1 MLTTIYP
8 AQRRRRIG
16 LLLGAV
22 GLASLLVV
30 APPELTAAGEAV
42 IAAAASPA
50 TVKIDNFAFAPA
62 TLTVTAGT
70 TVTWKNEDD
79 SPHRIGDKNGTL
91 KSAAL
96 DTDDTFSH
104 TFAAPGEYPYICTIH
119 PYMAG
124 KIIVKPAG
132 KMSSN

>member
-1 MLTTIYP
+1 MSTTINP
-8 AQRRRRIG
+8 ALRRRRIG

-22 GLASLLVV
+22 GVTALLAATL
-30 APPELTAAGEAV
+30 PELTAAGEAV
-42 IAAAASPA
+42 VAAAASPA
-50 TVKIDNFAFAPA
+50 TIDIDNFAFTPP

-70 TVTWKNEDD
+70 TVIWKNEDD
-79 SPHRIGDKNGTL
+79 SPHRIGDKNGTF

-119 PYMAG
+119 PYMVG
-124 KIIVKPAG
+124 KIVVKPVKPA
-132 KMSSN
+132 S

>member
-1 MLTTIYP
+1 MSSTIINP
-8 AQRRRRIG
+8 ALRRRRIA
-16 LLLGAV
+16 LLFGTV
-22 GLASLLVV
+22 GLTALL
-30 APPELTAAGEAV
+30 AAALPELTAAGVAAV
-42 IAAAASPA
+42 TAAASPA
-50 TVKIDNFAFAPA
+50 TVDIDNFAFTPA
-62 TLTVTAGT
+62 ALTVTAGT

-79 SPHRIGDKNGTL
+79 SPHRIGDKNGTF

-119 PYMAG
+119 PYMVG

-132 KMSSN
+132 S

>member
-1 MLTTIYP
+1 MLTPINP
-8 AQRRRRIG
+8 VPRRRRLA

-22 GLASLLVV
+22 GVTALLAV
-30 APPELTAAGEAV
+30 ALPELTAAGEAV
-42 IAAAASPA
+42 VTAAASPA

-62 TLTVTAGT
+62 TLTVTVGT
-70 TVTWKNEDD
+70 TVIWKNEDD
-79 SPHRIGDKNGTL
+79 SPHRIGDKNGTF

-104 TFAAPGEYPYICTIH
+104 TFVAPGEYPYICTIH

-124 KIIVKPAG
+124 KIIAKQAG
-132 KMSSN
+132 KKSSN

>member
-1 MLTTIYP
+1 MLTIMNP
-8 AQRRRRIG
+8 ASRRRRMT

-22 GLASLLVV
+22 GVTALLAV
-30 APPELTAAGEAV
+30 ALPELTAAGAAAV
-42 IAAAASPA
+42 TAAASPA
-50 TVKIDNFAFAPA
+50 TVDIDNFAFTPA
-62 TLTVTAGT
+62 ALTVTAGT

-79 SPHRIGDKNGTL
+79 SPHRIGDKNGTF

-96 DTDDTFSH
+96 DTDDSFSH

-119 PYMAG
+119 PYMVG

-132 KMSSN
+132 S

>member
-1 MLTTIYP
+1 MLTTINP
-8 AQRRRRIG
+8 AQRRRQIAP
-16 LLLGAV
+16 LLGAV
-22 GLASLLVV
+22 GVVSLLAV
-30 APPELTAAGEAV
+30 ALPELTAAGEAV
-42 IAAAASPA
+42 FAAAASPA
-50 TVKIDNFAFAPA
+50 TVNIDNFAFAPA

-79 SPHRIGDKNGTL
+79 SPHRIGDKNGTFT
-91 KSAAL
+91 SAAL

-124 KIIVKPAG
+124 KIIVKSAG

>member
-1 MLTTIYP
+1 MLTTINP
-8 AQRRRRIG
+8 AQRRRRIP
-16 LLLGAV
+16 LLLGAAGV
-22 GLASLLVV
+22 TALLAAAL
-30 APPELTAAGEAV
+30 PELTVAGEAV
-42 IAAAASPA
+42 VQAAASPA
-50 TVKIDNFAFAPA
+50 TVQIENFAFAPG

-79 SPHRIGDKNGTL
+79 SPHRIGDKNGTF

-96 DTDDTFSH
+96 DTDDTFSR

>member
-1 MLTTIYP
+1 MSTTINQAP
-8 AQRRRRIG
+8 RRRRIG
-16 LLLGAV
+16 LLFGAV
-22 GLASLLVV
+22 AVTAVLAATL
-30 APPELTAAGEAV
+30 PELTAAGEAV
-42 IAAAASPA
+42 VAAAASPA
-50 TVKIDNFAFAPA
+50 TVDIDNFAFAPA

-79 SPHRIGDKNGTL
+79 SPHRVGDKNGTF

-119 PYMAG
+119 PYMVG
-124 KIIVKPAG
+124 KIVVKPAA
-132 KMSSN
+132 KTSSN

>member
-1 MLTTIYP
+1 MSTTRNP
-8 AQRRRRIG
+8 APRCRRIV

-22 GLASLLVV
+22 GVAGLLAAAL
-30 APPELTAAGEAV
+30 PELTAAGEAV
-42 IAAAASPA
+42 VAATASPA

-62 TLTVTAGT
+62 TLTVTVGT
-70 TVTWKNEDD
+70 TVIWKNEDD
-79 SPHRIGDKNGTL
+79 SPHRIGDKNGTF

-119 PYMAG
+119 PYMVG
-124 KIIVKPAG
+124 KIVVKPAG
-132 KMSSN
+132 KTSSN

>member
-1 MLTTIYP
+1 MSTTINP
-8 AQRRRRIG
+8 APRRWRIG
-16 LLLGAV
+16 LALGAV
-22 GLASLLVV
+22 GVTAVLAATL
-30 APPELTAAGEAV
+30 PELTAAGEAV
-42 IAAAASPA
+42 VAAAASPA
-50 TVKIDNFAFAPA
+50 TVKIDNFTFAPA

-132 KMSSN
+132 KTSSN